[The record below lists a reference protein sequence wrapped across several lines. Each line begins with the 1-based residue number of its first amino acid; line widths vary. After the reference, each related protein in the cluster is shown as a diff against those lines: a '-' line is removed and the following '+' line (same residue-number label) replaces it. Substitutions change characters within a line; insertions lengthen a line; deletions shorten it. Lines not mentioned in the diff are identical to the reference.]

1 MRNLT
6 SNYTRWKAGLALFLI
21 IIAAQTLILF
31 PKTNAASLS
40 SAYLR
45 LNRLAQAQTTKGRL
59 VFKANNGGATSLT
72 IDMNGADSTTW
83 SGQSGSVHAGVM
95 AKDVAT
101 CATEL
106 SVTGLPG
113 GTLAV
118 SGASGH
124 TITITNITA
133 LIGGTTYCIDF
144 TDADAFTTPTT
155 GTYHPTITES
165 GGATDTTTIATN
177 IIGANADQVTV
188 SASVSPSFSFSLAAN
203 SKSFASPLSAGG
215 ASSTTALNAT
225 VSTNA
230 ASGWQMWAADLGA
243 SPGLHSVIAS
253 KTIAYSPSA
262 GSAGATLSTGVEGY
276 NVGNNAISGTTC
288 GTPTYGNFF
297 NGAVSTKGSGLD
309 GTMRNV
315 VNVTG
320 AADTCSVPFVFN
332 GSISNTTPAATDYS
346 STMTVVAAGNF

>member
-6 SNYTRWKAGLALFLI
+6 STYTRWKAGLALVLI
-21 IIAAQTLILF
+21 IFAAQLLVLI
-31 PKTNAASLS
+31 PKTDAASLS

-45 LNRLAQAQTTKGRL
+45 LNRLAQSQTTKGRL
-59 VFKANNGGATSLT
+59 VFKTNNAGATALT

-83 SGQSGSVHAGVM
+83 SAQTGSVHAGTM

-113 GTLAV
+113 TLTIT
-118 SGASGH
+118 GASAH
-124 TITITNITA
+124 TISISGITA
-133 LIGGTTYCIDF
+133 LSASTTYCIDF
-144 TDADAFTTPTT
+144 TDADAFTTPTS

-165 GGATDTTTIATN
+165 SGATDSTTIATN

-188 SASVSPSFSFSLAAN
+188 NASVSPSFSFSLQAN

-215 ASSTTALNAT
+215 PSSTTALNAT

-230 ASGWQMWAADLGA
+230 ASGWQMWAADLSGT
-243 SPGLHSVIAS
+243 PGLRSTIAS
-253 KTIAYSPSA
+253 KTIAYSPAA
-262 GSAGATLSTGVEGY
+262 GVAGNTLSTGVEGY

-288 GTPTYGNFF
+288 GTPTYGNFY
-297 NGAVSTKGSGLD
+297 NGAVPTKGSGLD
-309 GTMRNV
+309 GTMRSV
-315 VNVTG
+315 VSVTG
-320 AADTCSVPFVFN
+320 AADTCNVPFVFN